1 MKKYRNTIAELR
13 VIYKRIFV
21 AYFQPTT
28 EGKFINNINGISVI
42 HFLPA

>member
-1 MKKYRNTIAELR
+1 MKKYRNAIAELR